1 MKNAKWRL
9 RSKMADFLSV
19 TGSRSRDFFVL
30 LGRLYMHTKFRLH
43 MTKLAERLSL
53 WRCHGNGESEIESFF
68 DNY

>member
-1 MKNAKWRL
+1 MNNAKIAPLVQNGRT
-9 RSKMADFLSV
+9 SAQE
-19 TGSRSRDFFVL
+19 TFVR

-43 MTKLAERLSL
+43 TTKLAERLSL